1 MATPAQ
7 QYVNSFFNQ
16 GRLSTGGGLSNDQ
29 GLEGGLNRTATAGA
43 LGATAVFPA
52 VVNNMSYADDYN
64 NLTKSVNAVGK
75 AGGIYSGYKTALGLM
90 DSGTGSDQFANTFS
104 PGNMLRSGFE
114 TASYLNPITGVLS
127 AVNSLTRDED
137 TPQGTIPGVSFVQGK
152 VDAMADAINKS
163 QLGTAISRGARNIY
177 DKTIAP
183 VVQSRPGQIITSGA
197 GVPLGLAESGYST
210 LREGYQAL
218 DRGLFGGYLPFGA
231 RDDDPETQRFDNP
244 LDTLTQSFNRFKNTI
259 QNDQRQVEGLPVQGR
274 ETINDFRNTEL
285 DPGGVLLQDTKD
297 YTAEEL
303 RDQIN
308 NPTAKQDMQ
317 MNLGSLAEQ
326 AEALGYDMDSKGVIS
341 AGKQPITSNDLG
353 KWANTIGSYPPY
365 GDPNGERKPMRWVT
379 ETRPDKIDIDLD
391 FKNVDGYSTF
401 YKAGTNI
408 PFENTREYGEF
419 ISGMDRNTFLE
430 YMVYGALPDKNYAD
444 KFYDYKTKNGQ
455 LDESHLYWD
464 YAGQVGRA
472 HLGEPFEEK
481 NRMAEVLKN
490 TTTQAEYQ
498 EQMGYNS
505 AEYKNYRKSY
515 PGPGTGR
522 TMLYTGAKSLAKSG
536 VMGTFYTEDGRKVP
550 LENTRDQAID
560 KQVSDHVLNSAVQT
574 ANASQY
580 FQNQMN
586 QMDDSFYQ
594 TDYNMS
600 NPIDNYMN
608 NLQQTPLQNIDYNLP
623 NNYDSINF

>member
-114 TASYLNPITGVLS
+114 TASYLNPITGVLN

-244 LDTLTQSFNRFKNTI
+244 LDPLTQSFNRFKNTI

-285 DPGGVLLQDTKD
+285 DPGGALLQDTKD
-297 YTAEEL
+297 FTAEEL

-317 MNLGSLAEQ
+317 MNLGSLAERV
-326 AEALGYDMDSKGVIS
+326 EALGYDMDSKGVIS
-341 AGKQPITSNDLG
+341 PGIRPD
-353 KWANTIGSYPPY
+353 KWANTLGSYSPY

-379 ETRPDKIDIDLD
+379 KTRPDKIDIDLD

-430 YMVYGALPDKNYAD
+430 YMIYGAVPDKNYAD
-444 KFYDYKTKNGQ
+444 KFYDYKNKNGQ
-455 LDESHLYWD
+455 LNDTDLWFA
-464 YAGQVGRA
+464 YADQVGRV
-472 HLGEPFEEK
+472 HMDEPFKEK
-481 NRMAEVLKN
+481 DRMAEALKN
-490 TTTQAEYQ
+490 TNTQAEYQ

-505 AEYKNYRKSY
+505 ADYKNYKKSY

-522 TMLYTGAKSLAKSG
+522 SMLYAGARSLAKSG
-536 VMGTFYTEDGRKVP
+536 VMGAFYTEDGRKVP

-580 FQNQMN
+580 FQNQMDQIN
-586 QMDDSFYQ
+586 NNFYQ

-608 NLQQTPLQNIDYNLP
+608 NLQQTPLQNIEYNLP